1 MDEIT
6 LKANMA
12 MAWHYDGSDDWWHSI
27 AVDGV
32 RWDINVWDACV
43 YGDEEQSGI
52 LMTAYPVNADG
63 STDTMNYE
71 PLHIDSMVMKVSQL
85 KQKVKELL

>member
-1 MDEIT
+1 
-6 LKANMA
+6 

-27 AVDGV
+27 TVDGV
-32 RWDINVWDACV
+32 AWDINVWDACV

-52 LMTAYPVNADG
+52 LMTAYPVNTDG
-63 STDTMNYE
+63 STDTMNYK
-71 PLHIDSMVMKVSQL
+71 PLEVSGITMKISQV